1 MLSCPPPQSARVAV
15 APHGLG
21 CIRGLLD
28 PQSKLSQPSCL
39 RSKDLQ
45 FRCSLRQLVLQL
57 PDDCLPSSDT
67 VGCLEKSLGR
77 ERGSLRRQT
86 KLGVAVGVVLLDIVP
101 PLDHSRE
108 VRLGG
113 VCCEMALGLQAKPGG
128 ELSLGP
134 SSDDPPV
141 GRVGRIEMI
150 GFIQC
155 RIGMIG
161 FV

>member
-1 MLSCPPPQSARVAV
+1 MAAAQ
-15 APHGLG
+15 HGLG

-39 RSKDLQ
+39 RGEDLQ
-45 FRCSLRQLVLQL
+45 FHCSLRQLVLQL

-67 VGCLEKSLGR
+67 VGGLEKSLRR
-77 ERGSLRRQT
+77 ERGGLRRQT
-86 KLGVAVGVVLLDIVP
+86 KLRVAVGVVLLDIVP
-101 PLDHSRE
+101 HLDHPRE

-113 VCCEMALGLQAKPGG
+113 VHREMALGLQAEPVG

-150 GFIQC
+150 GFI
-155 RIGMIG
+155 
-161 FV
+161 